1 MNRTLAKTRSWR
13 EVLRRVSP
21 KTKATEAAR
30 RRASRAYEAIPD
42 DIFTKVAEAVG
53 EWWPI
58 RPRRQ
63 EGLQIVLVHPDGRRQ
78 KIALFQ
84 RVVRIGRDA
93 SNHIQL
99 AADTVSSRHCEIRF
113 DDDRLWLV
121 DLGSSNGTK
130 LNGYDLASYEPRPLV
145 SRDKIELRPFR
156 LVVGSLSERFEDPN
170 AQLKALAMRWR
181 PRAPLESV
189 GQNSLWFKARGGSWQ
204 GWIRLPESWLTW
216 AWRALDQDPPTPITA
231 ERHNEV
237 DMAVTS
243 YLLGRIAASVEE
255 RTGFP
260 VSLSS
265 LQNLEDVDL
274 PTDASGWLALE
285 VELSIGPKTFVV
297 DVIWPEAETTQQS
310 TDSSWIAE
318 HPFDV
323 SVLAGRLKLASGDL
337 SGIDPG
343 DILMPDTWWP
353 VDWIEQPEGS
363 LGPVRLRLQSWNRP
377 ADLRF
382 EKGFYHLSL
391 GSDWQVA
398 PSGEPMT
405 DDHTVQTNL
414 EEDAV
419 LEVPDELEV
428 TVAFELER
436 LSVPLR
442 ELTTWQEGQTLQL
455 KKTPEDPVRILLLQ
469 GSGPRVLGY
478 GRVVVVEDR
487 LGLQIDRWLVNKD
500 D

>member
-1 MNRTLAKTRSWR
+1 MSQIIAKNQSWR

-21 KTKATEAAR
+21 KSRATEAAR
-30 RRASRAYEAIPD
+30 RRATRAYEAIPEELFEKIAD
-42 DIFTKVAEAVG
+42 SIG
-53 EWWPI
+53 EWWPL
-58 RPRRQ
+58 RPRKQ
-63 EGLQIVLVHPDGRRQ
+63 AGLQVVLVHPDGRRQ

-84 RVVRIGRDA
+84 RVIRIGRDA

-121 DLGSSNGTK
+121 DLSSSNGTK
-130 LNGYDLASYEPRPLV
+130 LNGYELEPYEPRPLT

-156 LVVGSLSERFEDPN
+156 LVVGSLSERFEDPESK
-170 AQLKALAMRWR
+170 LKALAVRWR
-181 PRAPLESV
+181 PQPPLDSV
-189 GQNSLWFKARGGSWQ
+189 GGDALWFKARGGKWQ

-231 ERHNEV
+231 ERHHEV

-243 YLLGRIAASVEE
+243 YLLGRIGSSVEE

-265 LQNLEDVDL
+265 LQKLEDVDL
-274 PTDASGWLALE
+274 PVDASGWLALE
-285 VELSIGPKTFVV
+285 IELSLGSKTFMV
-297 DVIWPEAETTQQS
+297 DVIWPETQSAEPDQ
-310 TDSSWIAE
+310 DSSWLADL
-318 HPFDV
+318 PFEI
-323 SVLAGRLKLASGDL
+323 SVLAGRLKLAPQDL
-337 SGIDPG
+337 KSIDPG

-353 VDWIEQPEGS
+353 TDWIEQPEGS

-391 GSDWQVA
+391 GRGWQVA
-398 PSGEPMT
+398 PLGEPMT
-405 DDHTVQTNL
+405 DDQTVQTNL
-414 EEDAV
+414 EDET
-419 LEVPDELEV
+419 LGVPDELEV

-436 LSVPLR
+436 LSVPLK
-442 ELTTWQEGQTLQL
+442 ELTAWQEGQTLQL
-455 KKTPEDPVRILLLQ
+455 RKTPEDPVRILLLQ